1 MGVSEA
7 NMIGVASGLA
17 LSGKTVFVYSI
28 IPFVTSRV
36 FEQIRDDVALQKAN
50 VKIVGVGSGF
60 TYGQLGP
67 THHSIED
74 IGIMRTLPNMTIIC
88 PGDPYETE
96 EATKAIAAL
105 SGPVYL
111 RIGKKGEPTVH
122 KKSLPFKVGRAITV
136 KKGTDCAI
144 VATGNMLPVG
154 LAVSEILDREKIK
167 ARLVS
172 MHTIKPLDVNSIKR
186 AALETGAVFTL
197 EEHNIIGGL
206 GSAVAEVLP
215 YSRLS
220 PIFVRFGIQDKFT
233 HIAGTQDFLR
243 SYHKIS
249 AKNIAFKI
257 IKSLR
262 GK

>member
-1 MGVSEA
+1 M
-7 NMIGVASGLA
+7 
-17 LSGKTVFVYSI
+17 
-28 IPFVTSRV
+28 
-36 FEQIRDDVALQKAN
+36 
-50 VKIVGVGSGF
+50 
-60 TYGQLGP
+60 
-67 THHSIED
+67 
-74 IGIMRTLPNMTIIC
+74 
-88 PGDPYETE
+88 
-96 EATKAIAAL
+96 
-105 SGPVYL
+105 
-111 RIGKKGEPTVH
+111 
-122 KKSLPFKVGRAITV
+122 

-249 AKNIAFKI
+249 AKDIAFKI